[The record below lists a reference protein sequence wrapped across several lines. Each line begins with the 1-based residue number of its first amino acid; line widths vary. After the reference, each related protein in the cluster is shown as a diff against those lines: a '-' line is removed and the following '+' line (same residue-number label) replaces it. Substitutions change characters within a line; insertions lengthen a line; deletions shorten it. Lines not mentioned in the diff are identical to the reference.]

1 MRADPTYATP
11 RTLDR
16 YTDGPAVGV
25 AIERWLGRR
34 PTPWQQGLLDGA
46 LERIDGPGSP
56 YAFDSVIAIVGR
68 RCGKTVTAFGVPL
81 IRSLAG
87 PVRLPNGRTVPFRA
101 VHVAQNLTAA
111 KQRFQEDL
119 VEPFARRFT
128 EAQFERAAD
137 YKRGAASTAL
147 TIDPRRGNA
156 KDVEGARAAGIS
168 SEIRVLAPT
177 GPSARGAGVLHR
189 NYDEALTFTRERG
202 MELEAAGRPTMA
214 EMGGLA
220 QTWTVSNIAFDTDER
235 KHLFHLRNRG
245 RAAATERR
253 TDGIYYVEFSIPPDA
268 DADDERNWFRHYPAL
283 GDGIVGIRELR
294 REREDLGPLPFNA
307 EYLCR
312 WPDENA
318 TGATGWHALDA
329 ESWIQ
334 AEQTNPAPENALAAL
349 AVDIDPFG
357 RSASLS
363 VATLDDDDGVTVEV
377 IEHRADADWIPAA
390 LEAVAGE
397 AVAIGIDD
405 YGPGHDLIATLS
417 ANRPA
422 IAHLIV
428 PTRGPDFVAACYR
441 FDAGIREGRTRW
453 RRSGFHAD
461 LTAAAAAAERTS
473 GRAWQWERRVSVVQ
487 TPLVAASLAAWALAH
502 RPTVPASQIY

>member
-1 MRADPTYATP
+1 MRAEPTYLTP
-11 RTLDR
+11 RSPDR
-16 YTDGPAVGV
+16 YTDGPAVG
-25 AIERWLGRR
+25 AGIERWLGRR
-34 PTPWQQGLLDGA
+34 PTPWQQALLDGG

-81 IRSLAG
+81 VRALAG
-87 PVRLPNGRTVPFRA
+87 PVTLPNGRRLPFRG

-128 EAQFERAAD
+128 DEQFALAAD

-147 TIDPRRGNA
+147 TVDPRRRSKNVDA
-156 KDVEGARAAGIS
+156 ARAAGIA

-177 GPSARGAGVLHR
+177 GSSARGAGVLHR

-202 MELEAAGRPTMA
+202 AELEAAGRPTMA

-220 QTWTVSNIAFDTDER
+220 QTWTVSNIARDTDER
-235 KHLFHLRNRG
+235 FHLFHLRNKG
-245 RAAATERR
+245 RAAVKEGR
-253 TDGIYYVEFSIPPDA
+253 TSGIYYVEFSIPPEA
-268 DADDERNWFRHYPAL
+268 DADDERNWFAHYPAL

-312 WPDENA
+312 WPDENT
-318 TGATGWHALDA
+318 TGVTGWHALDA
-329 ESWIQ
+329 EAWIK
-334 AEQTNPAPENALAAL
+334 AESDAVASDTAPSAI

-357 RSASLS
+357 RAASLV
-363 VATLDDDDGVTVEV
+363 VATLDDDGGATVDV
-377 IEHRADADWIPAA
+377 IAHRVDTDWIIAA
-390 LEAVAGE
+390 LESVAGE
-397 AVAIGIDD
+397 VSAIGVDD
-405 YGPGHDLIATLS
+405 YGPGHDLVSTVTE
-417 ANRPA
+417 NRPGL
-422 IAHLIV
+422 AHLLV

-441 FDAGIREGRTRW
+441 FDAGIREGNVRW
-453 RRSGFHAD
+453 RRTGFHAD

-487 TPLVAASLAAWALAH
+487 TPLVAASLAVWALAH
-502 RPTVPASQIY
+502 RPTVPASAIY